1 MQIRCREEVTGC
13 NASRGVCESNLIERQ
28 IRNRPARSPANSSE
42 SNWQVRKRRS
52 TDAGDNLPKRHR
64 RLDCGGWESPS
75 GLKLGYP
82 ESAACGSRLRRAYRP
97 DRSCGRVAEGGG
109 LLNRY
114 RVVKPYRG
122 FESLRLRHRHYSV
135 LSVIRITCNSRSSRR
150 GASRCIAMPLLEA
163 WMGEQM
169 SCSNSPIERST
180 RFYRNDSR

>member
-122 FESLRLRHRHYSV
+122 FESLRLRQKISWRAS
-135 LSVIRITCNSRSSRR
+135 TCWN
-150 GASRCIAMPLLEA
+150 
-163 WMGEQM
+163 
-169 SCSNSPIERST
+169 T
-180 RFYRNDSR
+180 RQ